1 MKKGFTLIEFLVVMV
16 IISILILV
24 VSPIAV
30 NALKKARATNIGRNL
45 RNIHQAVQNYIN
57 VEQPSSLDNLTINYL
72 RNKKFLKVD
81 MDENDFSKYNFN
93 VIDLETKILIETVYK
108 GKDID
113 PLLVI
118 KLFPF
123 IKATDNVLYIRTISG
138 KWWKGNN

>member
-24 VSPIAV
+24 VTPIAV

-45 RNIHQAVQNYIN
+45 RNIHQAVQDYIHIEHPKF
-57 VEQPSSLDNLTINYL
+57 VTDLTINYL
-72 RNKKFLKVD
+72 KNNKFLKVD
-81 MDENDFSKYNFN
+81 IDENDFSKYNLY
-93 VIDLETKILIETVYK
+93 ISDLGTRILIETVYE

-123 IKATDNVLYIRTISG
+123 IKATDNILYIRTILG
-138 KWWKGNN
+138 KWWGKNN